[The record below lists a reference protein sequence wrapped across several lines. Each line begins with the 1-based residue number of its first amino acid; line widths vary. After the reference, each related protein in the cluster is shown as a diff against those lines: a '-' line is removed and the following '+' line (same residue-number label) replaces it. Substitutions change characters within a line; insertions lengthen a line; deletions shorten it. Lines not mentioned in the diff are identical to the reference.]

1 MITKENQ
8 TTTFCSLP
16 TIFGSPTECNNLF
29 SSLKE
34 VQKINDLLCYHLVQN
49 HINFRST
56 TVFKVLQLESN
67 LLGKLHVVF
76 TAFKMLGKI
85 IDGSDLDKAF
95 EEALI
100 YGSNTVEQMKDGH
113 HLYRCFEGHQ
123 MLCLSLSKK

>member
-1 MITKENQ
+1 MTCYAITQYK
-8 TTTFCSLP
+8 TILTF
-16 TIFGSPTECNNLF
+16 
-29 SSLKE
+29 
-34 VQKINDLLCYHLVQN
+34 D
-49 HINFRST
+49 
-56 TVFKVLQLESN
+56 LQLYSKYCN
-67 LLGKLHVVF
+67 WNQIQKYRLGKLHVVF

-123 MLCLSLSKK
+123 MLYLSLSKK